1 MRYLVSEV
9 CAKGG
14 GENMQK
20 VRTGYLYFALPI
32 YQPIPTYSIPMMV
45 LYFFGS
51 GIGLLTV
58 SDLPRSEIRQ
68 ETFSGYRVLC
78 EPSKV
83 RQAVAPTD
91 AYQVFHQNTRKAH
104 PY

>member
-1 MRYLVSEV
+1 M
-9 CAKGG
+9 G
-14 GENMQK
+14 
-20 VRTGYLYFALPI
+20 
-32 YQPIPTYSIPMMV
+32 MMV
-45 LYFFGS
+45 LYFGS
-51 GIGLLTV
+51 GTGLLTV

-68 ETFSGYRVLC
+68 ETFSGYRMLC

-104 PY
+104 SY